1 MSDKVYN
8 TLFLCTGNSARS
20 IMAEVLLNS
29 FGHDRFKAFSA
40 GSRPGPHVNPIAL
53 DILQATRLSVDGL
66 RSKSWDEFARPG
78 APQMDFVVTL
88 CDSAAGEECPLWPGQ
103 PITAHWGFEDP
114 SASTGTAEEQ
124 RGKFD
129 KVFRQIATRIKIF
142 NSLPLATLDKAAI
155 KRELDTLGDRATQA
169 STTAS

>member
-1 MSDKVYN
+1 
-8 TLFLCTGNSARS
+8 
-20 IMAEVLLNS
+20 MAEALLNS

-40 GSRPGPHVNPIAL
+40 GSRPGSHVNPLAL
-53 DILQATRLSVDGL
+53 DILQATRLPIDGL

-78 APQMDFVVTL
+78 APQMDFVITL

-114 SASTGTAEEQ
+114 PACTGTAAEQ

-129 KVFRQIATRIKIF
+129 KVFRSEERRVGKECVSTCR
-142 NSLPLATLDKAAI
+142 SRWLPYH
-155 KRELDTLGDRATQA
+155 
-169 STTAS
+169 

>member
-1 MSDKVYN
+1 
-8 TLFLCTGNSARS
+8 
-20 IMAEVLLNS
+20 
-29 FGHDRFKAFSA
+29 
-40 GSRPGPHVNPIAL
+40 
-53 DILQATRLSVDGL
+53 
-66 RSKSWDEFARPG
+66 
-78 APQMDFVVTL
+78 MDFVVTL

-155 KRELDTLGDRATQA
+155 KRELDTLGDRATLA